1 MSLLLL
7 ITEWTGTIFG
17 ITGAALL
24 SSNTKYS
31 SWGWWLFLISS
42 LSLCLFAALSSA
54 WGLLL
59 LNAAFVSTNVT
70 GIIRAWLPHVRGLK
84 ANRSAIKEK
93 FNQQEIGTV

>member
-1 MSLLLL
+1 MLLF

-24 SSNTKYS
+24 SSNTKHS
-31 SWGWWLFLISS
+31 PWGWWLFLISS
-42 LSLCLFAALSSA
+42 LSLCLFAALSSS

-70 GIIRAWLPHVRGLK
+70 GIARVWLPHVRTLK
-84 ANRSAIKEK
+84 TRLSASAS
-93 FNQQEIGTV
+93 

>member
-1 MSLLLL
+1 MLLF
-7 ITEWTGTIFG
+7 ITEWIGTIFG

-31 SWGWWLFLISS
+31 PWGWWLFLISS

-59 LNAAFVSTNVT
+59 LNTAFVSTNVT
-70 GIIRAWLPHVRGLK
+70 GIVRAWLPHVRALK
-84 ANRSAIKEK
+84 ANPSAI
-93 FNQQEIGTV
+93 